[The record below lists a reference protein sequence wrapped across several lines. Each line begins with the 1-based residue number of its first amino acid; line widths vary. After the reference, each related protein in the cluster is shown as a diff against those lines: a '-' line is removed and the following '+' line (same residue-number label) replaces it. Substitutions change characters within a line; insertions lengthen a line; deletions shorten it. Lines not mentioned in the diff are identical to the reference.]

1 MQIIEQ
7 THPQEVEKIK
17 DYWNALLTAVL
28 QNIMQVKDLMEN
40 HQEAN
45 DAQFKEIQESLD
57 SAPLYQ
63 VK

>member
-1 MQIIEQ
+1 MQMIEQ
-7 THPQEVEKIK
+7 THPQEIEQIQ

-40 HQEAN
+40 HQEASN
-45 DAQFKEIQESLD
+45 AQFKELQESLN